1 MASAPDLAEATQVFL
16 FSLPT
21 EAGALQIGWVA
32 EGSYV
37 GSLVALQLALAP
49 VMLFGIGIDDRFV
62 AWVKRLHHPDPRHH
76 GRPAAAAQQQDLDG
90 RLPLR
95 EVGFL
100 L

>member
-21 EAGALQIGWVA
+21 EAGGLLIGWVA

-49 VMLFGIGIDDRFV
+49 VMLLGIE
-62 AWVKRLHHPDPRHH
+62 RHH
-76 GRPAAAAQQQDLDG
+76 DVTIQRLLNAIRANIVGPVLAANMRASG
-90 RLPLR
+90 CS
-95 EVGFL
+95 
-100 L
+100 